1 MFAGVTWGRRAFSA
15 RTRVKVVL
23 VKDFPQLGYA
33 GEVKEVRAG
42 YARNHLVPQ
51 RIAMYGTPE
60 NLQKH
65 AIDPNDARLESVR
78 VQRQRDAARRR
89 LSQIVLSFK
98 RRANEN
104 SELYGSVTAKDIGDL
119 LFAKYNIDIPTSN
132 IKTEIIRT
140 LGDHNVEI
148 RVENNDPAYVKV
160 VVKGH
165 GKGEI
170 QIA

>member
-1 MFAGVTWGRRAFSA
+1 MKLASLTFVTCS
-15 RTRVKVVL
+15 L
-23 VKDFPQLGYA
+23 
-33 GEVKEVRAG
+33 
-42 YARNHLVPQ
+42 
-51 RIAMYGTPE
+51 
-60 NLQKH
+60 
-65 AIDPNDARLESVR
+65 
-78 VQRQRDAARRR
+78 
-89 LSQIVLSFK
+89 
-98 RRANEN
+98 
-104 SELYGSVTAKDIGDL
+104 AKDIGDL